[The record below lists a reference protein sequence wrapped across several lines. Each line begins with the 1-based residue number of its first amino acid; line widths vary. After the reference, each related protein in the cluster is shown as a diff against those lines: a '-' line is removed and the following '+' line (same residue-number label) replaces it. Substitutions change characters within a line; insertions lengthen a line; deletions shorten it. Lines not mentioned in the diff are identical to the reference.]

1 MFCGFCG
8 AVLLA
13 SNSVAFCQT
22 GLSNARSFGL
32 GGAYTALASGVD
44 AARWNP
50 ANLGLHQAPNF
61 SIHFASFGAGV
72 YNNAFS
78 KGDYDLYNGAYL
90 NAGRKTEILSR
101 LPADGWRFNFAGE
114 TDLFGFSYRH
124 CAVAVGLDF
133 ASDARLARDFL
144 DLILN
149 GNKLNRRY
157 NFSGTGGGGLAML
170 SVGFSYGR
178 SLRAP
183 FLKDQLKKF
192 SAGGTVKY
200 LRGLASAEVV
210 DATGSMITKLEGFFG
225 DARATVR
232 RSTGGNGLALDLGA
246 AAMVNDR
253 LSLGLS
259 LRHAL
264 GFIHWRR
271 NAKEYKYGVA
281 ADSLTAVEW
290 ASAGA
295 DSVIQHHAKT
305 RDLAA
310 GFTQRL
316 PAAIHIGASYNQGRV
331 LLSGELV
338 QGFENRLNASTTP
351 ELRLGAEAHF
361 LKYLLPRL
369 GLSLGGNRSASS
381 AIGVGLVAGSF
392 QADVAVGTWGGILPF
407 QSKGLGFAF
416 GMSVGLGQQAESSP
430 PKPSSAKPRNLQ

>member
-1 MFCGFCG
+1 MSLHQKFFWICES
-8 AVLLA
+8 VLLIFSA
-13 SNSVAFCQT
+13 TSFCQT

-50 ANLGLHQAPNF
+50 ANLGLHRTPNF

-78 KGDYDLYNGAYL
+78 KSDYDLYNGAYL
-90 NAGRKTEILSR
+90 TAGRKTEILSR

-114 TDLFGFSYRH
+114 TDLLGFSYRH

-149 GNKLNRRY
+149 GNRLNRRY
-157 NFSGTGGGGLAML
+157 NFSGTGGSGLALL

-183 FLKDQLKKF
+183 FLKNQLKKF
-192 SAGGTVKY
+192 SAGGTIKY
-200 LRGLASAEVV
+200 VRGLASAEVIN
-210 DATGSMITKLEGFFG
+210 AAGSMITKLEGIFG

-232 RSTGGNGLALDLGA
+232 RATGGNGLALDFGA
-246 AAMVNDR
+246 AAMVNER

-264 GFIHWRR
+264 GFINWSRD
-271 NAKEYKYGVA
+271 AKEYRYGVA

-295 DSVIQHHAKT
+295 DSVIRHHAKT

-316 PAAIHIGASYNQGRV
+316 PAVIHIGAAYNQGRV

-338 QGFENRLNASTTP
+338 QGLENRLSASTTP
-351 ELRLGAEAHF
+351 ELRLGAEGHL
-361 LKYLLPRL
+361 LKYLLPRI
-369 GLSLGGNRSASS
+369 GLSLGGKRRASS
-381 AIGVGLVAGSF
+381 AIGLGLAVGSF
-392 QADVAVGTWGGILPF
+392 QTDVAVGTWGGILPL

-416 GMSVGLGQQAESSP
+416 GMRIGI
-430 PKPSSAKPRNLQ
+430 